1 MLEIKDLDVKV
12 KNEDKV
18 ILNKLSLNI
27 NKGEV
32 HVIMGPNGTG
42 KSTLSKVITGYYK
55 YEVTG
60 GDILFEGKSILDLT
74 TDERARLGIFLAM
87 QDPISIEGLSNSE
100 FLKTAIS
107 ETTGEKVGLFE
118 FIKTLEKEMKNLK
131 LNESMLH
138 RSLNQGF
145 SGGEK
150 KKNEV
155 LQLKL
160 LKPKF
165 IILDELDSGLDVD
178 SLRIVC
184 DNINSY
190 LEENRDTS
198 VLIITHYP
206 RILDYIKPNYVHVIK
221 GGTIVKTG
229 DISLADTIEKNG
241 FKEQNPEEWYSA
253 FCALSHALT
262 DKIPAKDISALIFS
276 GQMQDV
282 IPVGSDLRSL
292 GNAILYSDGR
302 AGAQAEAIENAVGSD
317 TITAITGNHFDG
329 SMPLAKILWLKENQ
343 PEIYEKAAAFLISS
357 KDYVVARL
365 TGNFIGDM
373 TACATAGAMDLEH
386 KTWSE
391 HLINDAGL
399 DINKF
404 PKLLHSHELAGVIA
418 EKGAADTGYLPGTKV
433 YAGTGDAG
441 ATTLASGILAPGEYN
456 VNLGTSSWVAAVSK
470 GRMDSEGGGFNL
482 AAMQKDLYINVVP
495 FLNGGNVH
503 RFIARILS
511 RELDHKPDFAYIS
524 HLLKNHVPGSHGV
537 FFLPYLT
544 GERFPIMDSHIRAS
558 FLGLSQDTSA
568 TDMAGSVLEGVA
580 FSIRHGLELFICP
593 AVKLSIIG
601 GGARELAWCQILSN
615 VMGLP
620 VHVYKDPDLL
630 PALAI
635 ASSVFLAENII
646 PDYQSFI
653 HVLEEKGGCTVLEP
667 DPDAVKA
674 YKPVYEKYKTI
685 YPMIREFYHEV

>member
-1 MLEIKDLDVKV
+1 
-12 KNEDKV
+12 
-18 ILNKLSLNI
+18 
-27 NKGEV
+27 
-32 HVIMGPNGTG
+32 
-42 KSTLSKVITGYYK
+42 
-55 YEVTG
+55 
-60 GDILFEGKSILDLT
+60 
-74 TDERARLGIFLAM
+74 
-87 QDPISIEGLSNSE
+87 
-100 FLKTAIS
+100 
-107 ETTGEKVGLFE
+107 
-118 FIKTLEKEMKNLK
+118 
-131 LNESMLH
+131 
-138 RSLNQGF
+138 
-145 SGGEK
+145 
-150 KKNEV
+150 
-155 LQLKL
+155 
-160 LKPKF
+160 
-165 IILDELDSGLDVD
+165 
-178 SLRIVC
+178 
-184 DNINSY
+184 
-190 LEENRDTS
+190 
-198 VLIITHYP
+198 
-206 RILDYIKPNYVHVIK
+206 
-221 GGTIVKTG
+221 
-229 DISLADTIEKNG
+229 
-241 FKEQNPEEWYSA
+241 
-253 FCALSHALT
+253 
-262 DKIPAKDISALIFS
+262 
-276 GQMQDV
+276 
-282 IPVGSDLRSL
+282 
-292 GNAILYSDGR
+292 
-302 AGAQAEAIENAVGSD
+302 
-317 TITAITGNHFDG
+317 
-329 SMPLAKILWLKENQ
+329 
-343 PEIYEKAAAFLISS
+343 
-357 KDYVVARL
+357 
-365 TGNFIGDM
+365 
-373 TACATAGAMDLEH
+373 
-386 KTWSE
+386 
-391 HLINDAGL
+391 
-399 DINKF
+399 
-404 PKLLHSHELAGVIA
+404 
-418 EKGAADTGYLPGTKV
+418 
-433 YAGTGDAG
+433 
-441 ATTLASGILAPGEYN
+441 
-456 VNLGTSSWVAAVSK
+456 VAAVSK

-580 FSIRHGLELFICP
+580 FSIRHGLELFNCP

>member
-1 MLEIKDLDVKV
+1 
-12 KNEDKV
+12 
-18 ILNKLSLNI
+18 
-27 NKGEV
+27 
-32 HVIMGPNGTG
+32 
-42 KSTLSKVITGYYK
+42 
-55 YEVTG
+55 
-60 GDILFEGKSILDLT
+60 
-74 TDERARLGIFLAM
+74 
-87 QDPISIEGLSNSE
+87 
-100 FLKTAIS
+100 
-107 ETTGEKVGLFE
+107 
-118 FIKTLEKEMKNLK
+118 
-131 LNESMLH
+131 
-138 RSLNQGF
+138 
-145 SGGEK
+145 
-150 KKNEV
+150 
-155 LQLKL
+155 
-160 LKPKF
+160 
-165 IILDELDSGLDVD
+165 
-178 SLRIVC
+178 
-184 DNINSY
+184 
-190 LEENRDTS
+190 
-198 VLIITHYP
+198 
-206 RILDYIKPNYVHVIK
+206 
-221 GGTIVKTG
+221 
-229 DISLADTIEKNG
+229 
-241 FKEQNPEEWYSA
+241 
-253 FCALSHALT
+253 
-262 DKIPAKDISALIFS
+262 
-276 GQMQDV
+276 
-282 IPVGSDLRSL
+282 
-292 GNAILYSDGR
+292 
-302 AGAQAEAIENAVGSD
+302 
-317 TITAITGNHFDG
+317 
-329 SMPLAKILWLKENQ
+329 
-343 PEIYEKAAAFLISS
+343 
-357 KDYVVARL
+357 
-365 TGNFIGDM
+365 M

-404 PKLLHSHELAGVIA
+404 PKLLHSHELAGVIT

-580 FSIRHGLELFICP
+580 FSIRHGLELFNCP

-674 YKPVYEKYKTI
+674 YKPVYAKYKTI